1 MSRRSTILSARA
13 VKASPT
19 SETNRWVIFG
29 IAAFLT
35 AIVWLVFGQ
44 TLQHQFVNYD
54 DEVYIVR
61 NAPVTNGL
69 TVDGIVWAFTHVHSS
84 NWHPLTWISHM
95 LDCQISG
102 LNPTSHHFTNV
113 LLHIATTI
121 LLFLTL
127 RQMTGA
133 LWRSAFVAA
142 VFAIHPLRVESV
154 AWAAERKDLLSGL
167 FFVLTLAAYAR
178 YARAPESP
186 RRYALVFVLLALGLM
201 CKSMLVTTPFV
212 LLLLD
217 HWPLNRLTKPARRR
231 LILEKIPLFGLALA
245 SGLITIFA
253 QRASLQ
259 SATRMPFALR
269 LNNAAISYTDYLRQ
283 MFWPRDLAVLYPW
296 DAARLGIL
304 STSLA
309 VLVLVAISVAVF
321 TLRRGQPYL
330 LTGWFWYL
338 VMLMPVIGILQV
350 GNQSRADRYTYLPQI
365 GLYVMVTWG
374 IAELCS
380 RSRVARPIL
389 AVLCSVVLMSLGVVA
404 HAQVAYWRK
413 SETLWSHSLA
423 CTTDNTDAEGFLAEA
438 YHAEGKTREAMVHFE
453 RALQIEP
460 RQAPVHS
467 NLGVFYLELG
477 NMGESLAHLEKALEI
492 EPNFGDAHYNLGN
505 TYLKMGRTADSLI
518 HYKKAVELN
527 PNDTEAMNNMAWILA
542 TSPDPLTRDGSMAV
556 EIAMRA
562 DRLTRSKSQITSAT
576 LAAAYAEAGRFPEA
590 IEAAQRALQ
599 LATSE
604 GNTSRV
610 NSIRAQLQLYQSGAA
625 FRDRRN

>member
-1 MSRRSTILSARA
+1 MSRRSKIASARA
-13 VKASPT
+13 IAASPRP
-19 SETNRWVIFG
+19 EANHWVIFG
-29 IAAFLT
+29 IAAFLS
-35 AIVWLVFGQ
+35 AIIWLVFGQ

-54 DEVYIVR
+54 DGIYIVR

-69 TVDGIVWAFTHVHSS
+69 TLDGIVWAFTHVHSS

-102 LNPTSHHFTNV
+102 LNPIGHHLTNV

-142 VFAIHPLRVESV
+142 VFAIHPLRAESV
-154 AWAAERKDLLSGL
+154 AWASERKDVLSGL
-167 FFVLTLAAYAR
+167 LFVLTLAAYAR
-178 YARAPESP
+178 YARTPGSA
-186 RRYALVFVLLALGLM
+186 RRYAPVFVLLALGLM

-212 LLLLD
+212 LILLD
-217 HWPLNRLTKPARRR
+217 HWPLNRLIKAGRRR
-231 LILEKIPLFGLALA
+231 LILEKIPLFGLSLA

-253 QRASLQ
+253 QRESLQ
-259 SATRMPFALR
+259 PITRMPFALR
-269 LNNAAISYTDYLRQ
+269 FNNAVISYTDYLRQ

-296 DAARLGIL
+296 DAARLGLL
-304 STSLA
+304 STLLA
-309 VLVLVAISVAVF
+309 VLVLVAVSVAVL
-321 TLRRGQPYL
+321 TLRRRQPYL

-338 VMLMPVIGILQV
+338 VMLVPVIGILQV
-350 GNQSRADRYTYLPQI
+350 GNQARADRYTYLPQI

-374 IAELCS
+374 TAELCS
-380 RSRVARPIL
+380 RSRLARPIL
-389 AVLCSVVLMSLGVVA
+389 ALLCSVVLMSLGVVA
-404 HAQVAYWRK
+404 HAQVAYWRN

-438 YHAEGKTREAMVHFE
+438 YHAAGNTSEAMVHFE
-453 RALQIEP
+453 RALEIEP

-467 NLGVFYLELG
+467 NLGVYYLELG
-477 NMGESLAHLEKALEI
+477 NLGESLVHLKKAIEI
-492 EPNFGDAHYNLGN
+492 EPKFSDAHYNLGN
-505 TYLKMGRTADSLI
+505 TYLKMGRTADALI

-527 PNDTEAMNNMAWILA
+527 PNDTEALNNMAWILA
-542 TSPDPLTRDGSMAV
+542 TSPDALTRDGPIAV
-556 EIAMRA
+556 EMARRA
-562 DRLTRSKSQITSAT
+562 DRLTRSKSQIASAT

-590 IEAAQRALQ
+590 IEVAQRALQ

-610 NSIRAQLQLYQSGAA
+610 NSIQAQLQLYQSGAA
-625 FRDRRN
+625 FRDRN